1 MAQFIKNLKKKVE
14 HYKSKAEEIRAMIE
28 EGAETIRDIR
38 ADVEDTVEDL
48 KADSEEKMMESL
60 EKIQEAERVFKEAGY
75 KLHAVE
81 MEMGF
86 NPKIVSVLR
95 RESEIGARKQE
106 RLIKQHKDNKLLKSM
121 LTSLFKAEALED
133 KVHLKNLTFTEVH
146 IEVGLVPAVHV
157 LWEDKSAARVKATT
171 GTTSALGS
179 STGSSFTSSRSSF
192 TSSSS
197 LGSSSSSLGSSSS
210 SLGSSSSSLGSRSSS
225 LGSRSSFA
233 DKYHAEQEAEA
244 AEEEPAEIA
253 EEQPEIKVETEM
265 AAEIESEEPTKKPS
279 GPTVSASARDPE
291 DDKWISFPDVS
302 FPSTD

>member
-197 LGSSSSSLGSSSS
+197 LRSSSSSLGSS
-210 SLGSSSSSLGSRSSS
+210 
-225 LGSRSSFA
+225 SSFA
-233 DKYHAEQEAEA
+233 DKYHAEQETEIS
-244 AEEEPAEIA
+244 EEEPAEIV
-253 EEQPEIKVETEM
+253 EEQPEIEVETEM
-265 AAEIESEEPTKKPS
+265 AAENESEEPPKKPS

-302 FPSTD
+302 FPSAD

>member
-197 LGSSSSSLGSSSS
+197 LGSSSS
-210 SLGSSSSSLGSRSSS
+210 
-225 LGSRSSFA
+225 FA
-233 DKYHAEQEAEA
+233 DKYHAEQETEIS
-244 AEEEPAEIA
+244 EEEPAEIV
-253 EEQPEIKVETEM
+253 EEQPEIEVETEM
-265 AAEIESEEPTKKPS
+265 AAENESEEPPKKPS

>member
-192 TSSSS
+192 TRSSS
-197 LGSSSSSLGSSSS
+197 LGSSSSSLGSS
-210 SLGSSSSSLGSRSSS
+210 
-225 LGSRSSFA
+225 SSFA